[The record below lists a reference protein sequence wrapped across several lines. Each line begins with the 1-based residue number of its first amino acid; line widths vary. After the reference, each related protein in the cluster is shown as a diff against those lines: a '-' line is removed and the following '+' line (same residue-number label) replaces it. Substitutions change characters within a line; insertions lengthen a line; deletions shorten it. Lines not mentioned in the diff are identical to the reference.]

1 MVSEAEERRLR
12 FIAAKQEAGGSINDL
27 LQAVKQQPHTV
38 WFDDDG
44 VILCITQE
52 TVDPQEHW
60 AYSHEFTTEQLAIL
74 KNKNWNLFYVKRDP
88 LVDNLFSIESRP
100 TENVF
105 VSADTA
111 FLSLISESTGDYDIA
126 CTLTKKQFVI
136 TASTALLAAYENVA
150 YENVASNG
158 KKRLTFYFTAQ
169 NDPHLMFGQQQVS
182 LPNLIRDKQVIIP
195 LSSDFTQCSIYTVK
209 LFDKYVRT

>member
-12 FIAAKQEAGGSINDL
+12 FIAAKQEAGGSIKDL
-27 LQAVKQQPHTV
+27 LQSVKQQPYTV

-52 TVDPQEHW
+52 EIQPQDHW
-60 AYSHEFTTEQLAIL
+60 TYSHQFTAEQLEIL

-111 FLSLISESTGDYDIA
+111 FLSLIPISTSNYDIA
-126 CTLTKKQFVI
+126 CSMTKNQFVV

-150 YENVASNG
+150 YENIAANG
-158 KKRLTFYFTAQ
+158 KKVLTFYFTAQ
-169 NDPHLMFGQQQVS
+169 NDPHLMFGQQRVS
-182 LPNLIRDKQVIIP
+182 LPNLIRDKQVRIP

>member
-27 LQAVKQQPHTV
+27 LQSVKQQPHTV

-52 TVDPQEHW
+52 KVEPQEHW
-60 AYSHEFTTEQLAIL
+60 TYSHEFTAEQLEIL

-100 TENVF
+100 TESVF

-111 FLSLISESTGDYDIA
+111 FLSLISEATGDYDIA
-126 CTLTKKQFVI
+126 CTLTNNQFVI

-150 YENVASNG
+150 YENIASNG
-158 KKRLTFYFTAQ
+158 KKIITFYFTAQ
-169 NDPHLMFGQQQVS
+169 NDPHLMFGQQRAS
-182 LPNLIRDKQVIIP
+182 LPNLIRDKQVRIP